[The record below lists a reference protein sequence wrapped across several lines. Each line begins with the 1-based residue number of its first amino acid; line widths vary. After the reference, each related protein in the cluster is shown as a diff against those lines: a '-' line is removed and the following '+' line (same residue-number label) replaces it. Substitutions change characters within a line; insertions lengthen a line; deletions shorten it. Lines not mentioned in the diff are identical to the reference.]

1 MDLQIKKASPQSPF
15 SWENI
20 LTSLE
25 EAVLVIDQH
34 GKISFLNQA
43 AESLTGTSSSQ
54 VTQQPYESVFAR
66 NPWLLDMVKKSQPP
80 QHNSTHAEGDLVT
93 KRGHPVPVSLAVTS
107 LQDPYGRCV
116 GTVLLLRDLTHR
128 KEMEE
133 HLKRSDRLALL
144 GTVAAGLAH
153 EIKNPLGGIKGASQ
167 LLRREVAN
175 DPSLVECTDI
185 VIREVDRINQILE
198 QLLDLSHPPKL
209 HMDSLNIHEL
219 LDHVLFLERQALS
232 RGNVV
237 IEKNFDP
244 SLPPIQGDRAQ
255 LIQVFLNLVKNSLEA
270 LDGKGCL
277 TISTRIETDY
287 HIRAQGSDRGKFI
300 RVDIEDNGPGIK
312 EEYLPNIFTPF
323 FTTKSSGT
331 GLGLAICHRI
341 IKEHGGLIQ
350 VESREGQGAAL
361 KVSLVVTN

>member
-1 MDLQIKKASPQSPF
+1 MNLQIKKASQQSAF

-66 NPWLLDMVKKSQPP
+66 NPWLLDMVKKNQPP

-93 KRGHPVPVSLAVTS
+93 KRGRPVPVSLAVTS
-107 LQDPYGRCV
+107 LQDPNGRCV
-116 GTVLLLRDLTHR
+116 GTVLLLRNLTHR

-133 HLKRSDRLALL
+133 HLMRSDRLALL

-198 QLLDLSHPPKL
+198 QLLDLSRPPKL
-209 HMDSLNIHEL
+209 QMDSLNIHEL

-237 IEKNFDP
+237 IEKKFDP
-244 SLPPIQGDRAQ
+244 SLPPIRGDRAQ

-270 LDGKGCL
+270 LDGRGCL

-287 HIRAQGSDRGKFI
+287 HIRTQGSDRGNFI

-312 EEYLPNIFTPF
+312 EEHLPNIFSPF